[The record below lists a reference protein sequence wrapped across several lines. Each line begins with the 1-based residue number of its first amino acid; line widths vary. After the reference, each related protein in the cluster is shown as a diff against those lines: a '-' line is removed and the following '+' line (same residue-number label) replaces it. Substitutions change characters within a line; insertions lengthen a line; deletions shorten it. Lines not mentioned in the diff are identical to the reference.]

1 MIGVPGSS
9 DDRAPRGR
17 ATVLY
22 DRDCSFCRWSLARVL
37 AWDRR
42 GHLDT
47 IALQEPEAD
56 RLLAGIEPRER
67 MDSWHLIGS
76 DGEIHSAGKALA
88 PLLRLL
94 PGGRGPAALAQA
106 FPRLTEAGYRLVAG
120 NRSLLSRVVR
130 SRAQSR

>member
-1 MIGVPGSS
+1 MIDGWRFS
-9 DDRAPRGR
+9 DDRAQSGR

-22 DRDCSFCRWSLARVL
+22 DRDCSFCRWSLARLL

-42 GHLDT
+42 GCLDT
-47 IALQEPEAD
+47 VALQEPEAD
-56 RLLAGIEPRER
+56 LLLAGIEPRER
-67 MDSWHLIGS
+67 MESWHLIGS
-76 DGEIHSAGKALA
+76 DGEIHSAGQALA

-94 PGGRGPAALAQA
+94 PGGKQPARLAEA

-130 SRAQSR
+130 SRAR